1 MFEDIMP
8 FFPHIDSV
16 SPKLTP
22 YLGTDTHLPTV
33 LSAFLTIYLVSF
45 VSLSQRLQSSLQI
58 RIASYLHHLTNSLR
72 CSGHTWSNL
81 ISKVPIS
88 VSPMQGSVPTFQYAC
103 TRHLVNRKQK
113 NKYSSGKRLPH
124 ICPFVL
130 LPK

>member
-45 VSLSQRLQSSLQI
+45 VSLSQRLQSFQI